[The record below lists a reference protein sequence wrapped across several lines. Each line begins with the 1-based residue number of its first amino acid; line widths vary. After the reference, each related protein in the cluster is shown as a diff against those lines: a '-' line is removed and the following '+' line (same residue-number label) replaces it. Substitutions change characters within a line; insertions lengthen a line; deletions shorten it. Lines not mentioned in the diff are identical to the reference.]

1 MLAYSTFKEAEFEN
15 RMYYNSQSLINEIN
29 YISKQSIFKVNSEK
43 FFGRI

>member
-15 RMYYNSQSLINEIN
+15 QMYYNSQSLLNEVN
-29 YISKQSIFKVNSEK
+29 YISKKSIFKVNSEK